1 MFPADAPKEQL
12 VNFWLQQPREL
23 QTAVVAV
30 LAALLAG
37 QVNRGIYR
45 LAWSPRQIGP
55 WSAPVAD
62 APARRWYDRLPIVG
76 WIGLARETPFHGKG
90 YWLRPIVVE
99 LGLALGLA
107 WLYWSIVHHRVD
119 GLLALGIP
127 VEQTI
132 ALLLFLRLA
141 TLLLPLTIATFI
153 DLDEKTIPDEVTVP
167 GTLAGLLWSWL
178 VPGSA
183 LPVIAATQ
191 QTPLLAT
198 SPGKWAPQLDSA
210 TGLLVGLACVGCW
223 CWALLPKTW
232 TTRHGWWRAFRY
244 LWASS
249 LRTPWFWRYGLIGC
263 GASAIVVVAWLQGH
277 ERWQGLLTA
286 LLGMAFGGGLVWT
299 VRIVA
304 GGVLQKEAMGFGDVT
319 LMAMIGAFLG
329 WQPSLIVFFMAPFAA
344 LFVALVQWILTR
356 NREIAFGP
364 YLSVAALWL
373 IVRWDAIWE
382 QAGGSFALGWRI
394 PLIIG
399 FCFVAMAAMLWT
411 WRAIEGA
418 WHRTAEPENS

>member
-1 MFPADAPKEQL
+1 M
-12 VNFWLQQPREL
+12 NFWLQQPREL
-23 QTAVVAV
+23 QTAVVAFA
-30 LAALLAG
+30 AALLAG

-45 LAWSPRQIGP
+45 LAWNPRQIGP
-55 WSAPVAD
+55 WSAPA
-62 APARRWYDRLPIVG
+62 AEAAARRWYDRLPILG
-76 WIGLARETPFHGKG
+76 WIGLAREAPLHGKG

-99 LGLALGLA
+99 LALTLGLA
-107 WLYWSIVHHRVD
+107 WLYGSLVHHRVD

-127 VEQTI
+127 AERTM
-132 ALLLFLRLA
+132 ALLLFLRLT
-141 TLLLPLTIATFI
+141 TLILPLTIATFI
-153 DLDEKTIPDEVTVP
+153 DFDERTIPDEITVP

-183 LPVIAATQ
+183 LPVIVAIQPA
-191 QTPLLAT
+191 PLLAT
-198 SPGKWAPQLDSA
+198 SPVKWDPGLDSWF
-210 TGLLVGLACVGCW
+210 GLLIGLACIWGW

-232 TTRHGWWRAFRY
+232 TTRRGWLRACRY
-244 LWASS
+244 LCASS

-263 GASAIVVVAWLQGH
+263 SASAIIVVAWFQGN

-344 LFVALVQWILTR
+344 LFIALTQWILTR
-356 NREIAFGP
+356 SREIAFGP

-373 IVRWDAIWE
+373 IVRWDSVWE

-394 PLIIG
+394 PLILG

-411 WRAIEGA
+411 WRAIEEA
-418 WHRTAEPENS
+418 WRRHGEPENS